1 MMHKYMLFHQLHINL
16 FIHSY
21 YLLLLYPKI
30 TKDLVINFEP
40 FFDKNKTFLYHLKL
54 LIGIMNK

>member
-1 MMHKYMLFHQLHINL
+1 MLFHQLHINL